1 MDNFASTLL
10 DYKAHLQMQLGLSKN
25 SVLSYVEDI
34 SLFGEFLKT
43 HGKKSFE
50 SVDLDDIYLWI
61 DSISSKV
68 RSTTQAR
75 KLSALKSFSLFMV
88 DEKRWPNDY
97 TQKIVRPKVK
107 RVVPSALTL
116 EEVERLL
123 STPSTNTYEGARDSA
138 MFELMYSSGLRVSEL
153 CSLKGTDI
161 NFDENFLRIKGK
173 GSKVRLVPFG
183 KDARDKLVDYI
194 RNIRCT
200 VKNIKSDVLFITK
213 RGTPL
218 SRKTFWGN
226 IKKYAAQ
233 CGIEK
238 NVKPHILRHSFAT
251 HLLRNGAN
259 LLSIQEMLGH
269 SDLSTTQIYTE
280 LTKDTLLDEFAKRHP
295 RDNMKL

>member
-43 HGKKSFE
+43 HGKRSFE

-88 DEKRWPNDY
+88 DEKRWPHDY

-116 EEVERLL
+116 DEVERLL
-123 STPSTNTYEGARDSA
+123 STPNTNTYEGARDCA

-161 NFDENFLRIKGK
+161 NFDENFLRVKGK

-183 KDARDKLVDYI
+183 QDARDKLVDYI

>member
-34 SLFGEFLKT
+34 SLFGEFLKA
-43 HGKKSFE
+43 HGKTSFE

-88 DEKRWPNDY
+88 DEKRWPHDY
-97 TQKIVRPKVK
+97 TQKVVRPKVK

-123 STPSTNTYEGARDSA
+123 STPNTNTYEGARDSA

-161 NFDENFLRIKGK
+161 NFDENFLRVKGK

-183 KDARDKLVDYI
+183 QDARDKLVDYI

>member
-1 MDNFASTLL
+1 MENFASTLL

-34 SLFGEFLKT
+34 SLFGKFLKA
-43 HGKKSFE
+43 HGKTSFE
-50 SVDLDDIYLWI
+50 SADIDDIYLWI
-61 DSISSKV
+61 DSISPKV

-88 DEKRWPNDY
+88 DEKRWPHDY
-97 TQKIVRPKVK
+97 TQKLVRPKVK
-107 RVVPSALTL
+107 RAVPTALTL
-116 EEVERLL
+116 DEVEKLL
-123 STPSTNTYEGARDSA
+123 SAPNTSTYEGARDCA

-153 CSLKGTDI
+153 CSLKATDI
-161 NFDENFLRIKGK
+161 NFDENFLRVKGK

-183 KDARDKLVDYI
+183 QDARNKLVDYI

-218 SRKTFWGN
+218 SRKTFWSN
-226 IKKYAAQ
+226 IKKYAAA

-251 HLLRNGAN
+251 HLLQNGAN

-280 LTKDTLLDEFAKRHP
+280 LTKDTLLEEFAKRHP

>member
-88 DEKRWPNDY
+88 DEKRWPHDY